1 MEIHV
6 VSLEPL
12 TYFGIREIFYM
23 IILLDP
29 LMKTMLCSL
38 LVLATILAI
47 PISFFSLQEIAYSQ
61 QQQQQQ
67 RQQNNNPL
75 ASIDIQNTS
84 LTLGKQIYVERFEVP
99 LSSGGNGA
107 NSNDNAAS
115 NSSMYSFKGNGTLKD
130 LEISATGNGIVVP
143 REDGTSSITG
153 RAVFVSQNGSASYS
167 FEDIANTEDS
177 ITQRLGSAF
186 FDANATG
193 NLEFLKSSVGVYES
207 YVDNRDGQGIFAM
220 WNLKG
225 FSTK

>member
-1 MEIHV
+1 M
-6 VSLEPL
+6 P
-12 TYFGIREIFYM
+12 T
-23 IILLDP
+23 LLDS
-29 LMKTMLCSL
+29 LMKLMLFSL

-47 PISFFSLQEIAYSQ
+47 PLSFSSLDETAYSQ
-61 QQQQQQ
+61 QHQQQK
-67 RQQNNNPL
+67 NNPL
-75 ASIDIQNTS
+75 TSIDIQKTN
-84 LTLGKQIYVERFEVP
+84 LTLGNPIYVEKFKVP
-99 LSSGGNGA
+99 LSAGGKDADN
-107 NSNDNAAS
+107 NDNAAS
-115 NSSMYSFKGNGTLKD
+115 NYSMYSFKGNGTLIG

-143 REDGTSSITG
+143 REDGTRSITG
-153 RAVFVSQNGSASYS
+153 RAIFASQNGSASYS
-167 FEDIANTEDS
+167 FESIANTEDN